1 MNYTTT
7 SKIAVTEKSSSCAI
21 SKAAKLVGDIWTLLI
36 IKELLASNKR
46 FCELQDSLFQPN
58 KETKIS
64 SKTLAQ
70 RLKLLEAE
78 NIINRRVFSGIPV
91 RVEYSLTQ
99 KGKDLSDTIQAL
111 YNFGTK
117 YM

>member
-1 MNYTTT
+1 MTYKT
-7 SKIAVTEKSSSCAI
+7 AVSESINTCAI

-36 IKELLASNKR
+36 IKELLNSNKR

-64 SKTLAQ
+64 SKTLTQ
-70 RLKLLEAE
+70 RLKLLESE

-99 KGKDLSDTIQAL
+99 KGKDLSGTIKAL
-111 YNFGTK
+111 YDFGTK